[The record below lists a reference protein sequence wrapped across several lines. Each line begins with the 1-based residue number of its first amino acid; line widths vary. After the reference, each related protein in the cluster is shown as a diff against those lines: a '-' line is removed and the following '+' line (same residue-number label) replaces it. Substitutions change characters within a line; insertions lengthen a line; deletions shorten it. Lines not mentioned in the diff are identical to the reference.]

1 MATKQ
6 RQNGRWW
13 FAVAIL
19 LLTACSFVSSKTT
32 DGMAKQSYYFDANL
46 RFSVSYPE
54 TWKRVSA
61 PTAAEP
67 DTVAWAPKEHGLT
80 LGGPGMLFRV
90 VSRPPARWK
99 DDAAAIRADFAAS
112 HAEAILDKNQL
123 ETLPA
128 GPAHSFIAHSPKRTF
143 LVYLVTT
150 SERDYLLEF
159 SAKRKAFEG
168 LVPLFRDIAATFR
181 PLH

>member
-13 FAVAIL
+13 LVILVL
-19 LLTACSFVSSKTT
+19 LLAACSFISPKTVG
-32 DGMAKQSYYFDANL
+32 GMAKQSYYFDANL
-46 RFSVSYPE
+46 KFSVSYPE

-61 PTAAEP
+61 ATAADSE
-67 DTVAWAPKEHGLT
+67 TVAWAPKEHGLA
-80 LGGPGMLFRV
+80 LGAPGVLFRV
-90 VSRPPARWK
+90 VSRPPAHWK
-99 DDAAAIRADFAAS
+99 DDAAAIRADFAAA
-112 HAEAILDKNQL
+112 HAEAVLDKNQL

-128 GPAHSFIAHSPKRTF
+128 GPAHSFLAHSPKRTF

-159 SAKRKAFEG
+159 SAKTKAFEG

-181 PLH
+181 PLR